1 MTGIRTRSESVAIA
15 LLLATV
21 GGFLDAYTFVGHQ
34 VFANAQTGNVV
45 LFGVESASRHWR
57 EAMLHLI
64 PIGGFLVGIAVAET
78 LGRPRVRQWLRRPLR
93 VALGAEIVILG
104 VLATLPD
111 STPELIITVPIAF
124 AAAIQFATFR
134 ILVDTPYSTLFATG
148 NLRMLAV
155 SAYQWI
161 ADRDIAGR
169 QHAGRFAA
177 VVGAFVVGAV
187 LGAICTNHFGTAAAA
202 VAGGL
207 LLVTLG
213 ALIHE
218 TRQLEREARGDD
230 SGGE

>member
-1 MTGIRTRSESVAIA
+1 MTGIRTRTESFGIG

-21 GGFLDAYTFVGHQ
+21 GGFLDAYTFVGHR

-45 LFGVESASRHWR
+45 LFGVESASRHWH

-64 PIGGFLVGIAVAET
+64 PVAGFLVGVATAEV
-78 LGRPRVRQWLRRPLR
+78 LGRPGVRQWLRRPLR
-93 VALGAEIVILG
+93 VALAIEIVILAA
-104 VLATLPD
+104 LATFPD
-111 STPELIITVPIAF
+111 STPELLITVPIAF

-134 ILVDTPYSTLFATG
+134 ILVDTPYSTLLATG
-148 NLRMLAV
+148 NLRIMAV

-161 ADRDIAGR
+161 ADRDVAGR

-187 LGAICTNHFGTAAAA
+187 LGGVCTNHFGTAAIA
-202 VAGGL
+202 VAAGL

-213 ALIHE
+213 ALVQE
-218 TRQLEREARGDD
+218 TRQLERRTRTEG
-230 SGGE
+230 SEGG